1 MADTV
6 YRHAQRFN
14 TLWLL
19 MPITSL
25 VVAAVLWFSG
35 DPQAQL
41 GIGIVLSTTVVT
53 LAIFGRLVVELA
65 RRGWRVTGND
75 LSRPMLDYARAR
87 LREEGLSARLVHG
100 DMAELELAGRFDLAH
115 CLVSTFK
122 YLLSERAATR
132 HLERVADLLVPGGLY
147 CLGFHLTDYDNLRFD
162 RERWVVDE
170 GDTRVV
176 CNIQAWPAD
185 PGRRRERMRS
195 RMRITEAGRVHEQE
209 THWWFRTWDARQV
222 RRLLRR
228 EPRLELVAVH
238 DFRYDPEVE
247 ITLEEGFDV
256 LLVLRRRPD

>member
-1 MADTV
+1 MPERPEIDWYDTPRYYDLV
-6 YRHAQRFN
+6 FDEDTPLEGHFLEAMVERHGRSRGRRA
-14 TLWLL
+14 LE
-19 MPITSL
+19 PACGS
-25 VVAAVLWFSG
+25 
-35 DPQAQL
+35 
-41 GIGIVLSTTVVT
+41 
-53 LAIFGRLVVELA
+53 GRLVVELA

-75 LSRPMLDYARAR
+75 LSRPMLAYAHAR
-87 LREEGLSARLVHG
+87 LREEGLAARLVHG
-100 DMAELELAGRFDLAH
+100 DMAELELTGRFDLGH

-238 DFRYDPEVE
+238 DFRYDPEAE
-247 ITLEEGFDV
+247 IELEEGFDV